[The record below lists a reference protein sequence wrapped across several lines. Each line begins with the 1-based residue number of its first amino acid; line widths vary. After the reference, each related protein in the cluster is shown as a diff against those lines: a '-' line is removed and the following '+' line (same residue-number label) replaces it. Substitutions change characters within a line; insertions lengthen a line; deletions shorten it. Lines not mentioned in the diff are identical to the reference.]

1 MASAVVGALR
11 VDLAM
16 NAGEFSKGARQAR
29 QEMNSLAGAI
39 NQISTQMNRA
49 SIFINTGILAAQRF
63 ASAATGIFTV
73 ASAFEKGMSNV
84 STLVDTSNESLRQMS
99 EEVLAIAKRTPVA
112 LGDLTSGLYDI
123 RSAGISA
130 ADAMKVLEGSARL
143 AVAGLGTT
151 KEAVGLVTS
160 ALNAFGLSGEDA
172 ARVYDQIFKTV
183 KAGKTTISELAQGF
197 GAVAGT
203 VANAGIKL
211 DDYLSSIAALTTV
224 GLPAAQ
230 AHTQMRAAIA
240 GLLRETTE
248 TKALFDALN
257 VKTFKQLIAQSGS
270 VATAFQRIVRA
281 TQNNDAMLIKI
292 VGSVEAYNA
301 MIGLAGKQNDAF
313 TRTLE
318 SMRLGSNEVDK
329 AFEKQNASLEAS
341 LQKLRNNLEAVATSI
356 GSTLAPTID
365 HIATKVASL
374 AAAFTA
380 LSPET
385 QEMVAKMIAIAGVVI
400 PATIALGFFAN
411 ALASLIPVF
420 SAVGAAIGIVGA
432 GFMAFIAPAG
442 PIGLF
447 VVAAAAAV
455 TAWNIFKDDIIAIW
469 TTVSEFVG
477 GKVDGL
483 IQKFYELGRAQRFGF
498 MTEDE
503 WTKITAPINNT
514 ADTVNRAA
522 KSFSLMGSEFK
533 TTTEQV
539 LPAAAASFRDGFMV
553 PVSEGLT
560 EMEKLW
566 KKHND
571 QALRF
576 GLQVVKDISDPT
588 EKLIDQ
594 QIRLKAALDAGGLT
608 AEQYGR
614 AMAKAAM
621 VSTNAYAGMAS
632 EIANNLSQAFGESKA
647 FATAAAIINTA
658 ESITKTLATY
668 GATPWGIAL
677 AASAAAAG
685 AAQIAAIRK
694 TTKSG
699 GGGGGGGG
707 GAPVQAGAGAGAIP
721 QAMTVNIHGQ
731 TFGREQVFGLIDQ
744 INQAGKDG
752 KHVIVRA
759 A

>member
-11 VDLAM
+11 IDLAM
-16 NAGEFSKGARQAR
+16 NAGEFSRGARQAR

-63 ASAATGIFTV
+63 ASAASGIFNV

-84 STLVDTSNESLRQMS
+84 STLVDTSNESLKQMS
-99 EEVLAIAKRTPVA
+99 QDVLEIAKRTPVA
-112 LGDLTSGLYDI
+112 LADLTSGLYDI
-123 RSAGISA
+123 RSAGIPA

-151 KEAVGLVTS
+151 KEAADLVTS
-160 ALNAFGLSGEDA
+160 SINAFGLSGTEA
-172 ARVYDQIFKTV
+172 AGVYDLIFKTV
-183 KAGKTTISELAQGF
+183 KAGKTTISGLAQGF

-203 VANAGIKL
+203 VSNAGIKL
-211 DDYLSSIAALTTV
+211 DDYLASIAALTTV
-224 GLPAAQ
+224 GTPAAQ
-230 AHTQMRAAIA
+230 AHTQMRAAVA
-240 GLLRETTE
+240 GLLRETEE

-257 VKTFKQLIAQSGS
+257 VKTFKQLVAQSGS
-270 VATAFQRIVRA
+270 VVTAFQRIVRA
-281 TQNNDAMLIKI
+281 TQNNDGMLLKI
-292 VGSVEAYNA
+292 VGSAEAYQA
-301 MIGLAGKQNDAF
+301 MISVAGKQNDAF
-313 TRTLE
+313 TKTLG
-318 SMRLGSNEVDK
+318 SMRDGSNEVDD
-329 AFEKQNASLEAS
+329 AFKKQNETLDAAL
-341 LQKLRNNLEAVATSI
+341 KTLRNNLEAVATSI
-356 GSTLAPTID
+356 GSTLAPTIN
-365 HIATKVASL
+365 AVAEKVAKL

-380 LSPET
+380 LSPEM
-385 QEMVAKMIAIAGVVI
+385 QEMVAHAIAIAGVVV

-411 ALASLIPVF
+411 ALASLGPVF
-420 SAVGAAIGIVGA
+420 AGVGVAIGILSRG
-432 GFMAFIAPAG
+432 FIALVAPLG

-447 VVAAAAAV
+447 IAAAGLMSAAWY
-455 TAWNIFKDDIIAIW
+455 TFRDEIIAIW
-469 TTVSEFVG
+469 TTVSDFVG
-477 GKVDGL
+477 KKVDGL
-483 IQKFYELGRAQRFGF
+483 IQKFHEAGRAQRFGF
-498 MTEDE
+498 MSEDE
-503 WTKITAPINNT
+503 WRKTTAPINTT
-514 ADTVNRAA
+514 ADSVDRLA
-522 KSFSLMGSEFK
+522 KSFNLMGFAFK
-533 TTTEQV
+533 TTTERIM
-539 LPAAAASFRDGFMV
+539 PDAAAGAGDALVKLAG
-553 PVSEGLT
+553 PLT

-571 QALRF
+571 EALRF
-576 GLQVVKDISDPT
+576 GKQVVKDLNDPT

-594 QIRLKAALDAGGLT
+594 QNRLKAALDAGGLT

-647 FATAAAIINTA
+647 FAIAAAIINTA

-707 GAPVQAGAGAGAIP
+707 GAPVQGAAGAGAIP
-721 QAMTVNIHGQ
+721 QAMTVNIHGT

>member
-11 VDLAM
+11 IDLAM
-16 NAGEFSKGARQAR
+16 NAGEFSRGARQAR

-39 NQISTQMNRA
+39 GQISSSMNRA
-49 SIFINTGILAAQRF
+49 SILINTGILAAQRF
-63 ASAATGIFTV
+63 AGAASGIFNV
-73 ASAFEKGMSNV
+73 ASAFEKGMANV
-84 STLVDTSNESLRQMS
+84 STLVDTSNESLKQMS
-99 EEVLAIAKRTPVA
+99 QEVLEIAKRTPVA
-112 LGDLTSGLYDI
+112 LADLTSGLYDI
-123 RSAGISA
+123 RSAGIPA
-130 ADAMKVLEGSARL
+130 ADALKVLEGSARL
-143 AVAGLGTT
+143 AVAGLGST
-151 KEAVGLVTS
+151 KEAADLVTS
-160 ALNAFGLSGEDA
+160 SINAFGLSGEEA
-172 ARVYDQIFKTV
+172 ADVYDQIFKTI
-183 KAGKTTISELAQGF
+183 KAGKTTISGLAQGF

-203 VANAGIKL
+203 ISNAGIKL
-211 DDYLSSIAALTTV
+211 DDYLSSIAAMTV
-224 GLPAAQ
+224 TGVQAAQ
-230 AHTQMRAAIA
+230 AHTQIRAAVA

-257 VKTFKQLIAQSGS
+257 VKTFKELVAQSGS
-270 VATAFQRIVRA
+270 VVTAFQRIVRA
-281 TQNNDAMLIKI
+281 TQNNDGMLLKLL
-292 VGSVEAYNA
+292 GSSEAYQA
-301 MIGLAGKQNDAF
+301 VITLAGKQNEAF
-313 TRTLE
+313 TKTLN
-318 SMRLGSNEVDK
+318 SMRDGTAEVGK
-329 AFEKQNASLEAS
+329 AFEKQNATLDAA
-341 LQKLRNNLEAVATSI
+341 LIRLRNNLEAVATSI
-356 GSTLAPTID
+356 GSTLAPTINA
-365 HIATKVASL
+365 IATKVASL

-385 QEMVAKMIAIAGVVI
+385 QELIAHIIAIAGVVV

-420 SAVGAAIGIVGA
+420 SGIGIAIGILSTGLMTLL
-432 GFMAFIAPAG
+432 GPAG
-442 PIGLF
+442 PFVLF
-447 VVAAAAAV
+447 VTASWTILAAWKTFETEIKSIFDRVAAYLSSKVADMVKDLTYLKDVVLNAVGQMSDQDFFNKWATAAEGVGTAIRGMAGQARDLGAAAGEMKS
-455 TAWNIFKDDIIAIW
+455 AWVNAFEPSDGIVQFK
-469 TTVSEFVG
+469 E
-477 GKVDGL
+477 
-483 IQKFYELGRAQRFGF
+483 E
-498 MTEDE
+498 
-503 WTKITAPINNT
+503 
-514 ADTVNRAA
+514 
-522 KSFSLMGSEFK
+522 
-533 TTTEQV
+533 
-539 LPAAAASFRDGFMV
+539 
-553 PVSEGLT
+553 LT
-560 EMEKLW
+560 ELEKLW

-571 QALRF
+571 EALRF
-576 GLQVVKDISDPT
+576 GLQVVKDINDPT
-588 EKLIDQ
+588 ERLIAQ
-594 QIRLKAALDAGGLT
+594 QIRLKDALDAGGLT

-647 FATAAAIINTA
+647 FAIAAAIINTA

-707 GAPVQAGAGAGAIP
+707 GSAVAGASGPTSIP

-744 INQAGKDG
+744 INEAGKDG

>member
-11 VDLAM
+11 IDLAM
-16 NAGEFSKGARQAR
+16 NAGEFSRGARQAR

-63 ASAATGIFTV
+63 ASAASGIFNV
-73 ASAFEKGMSNV
+73 ASAFEKGMANV
-84 STLVDTSNESLRQMS
+84 STLVDTSNESLKQMS
-99 EEVLAIAKRTPVA
+99 QDVLEIAKRTPVA
-112 LGDLTSGLYDI
+112 LADLTSGLYDI
-123 RSAGISA
+123 RSAGIPA
-130 ADAMKVLEGSARL
+130 ADAMNVLEGSARL
-143 AVAGLGTT
+143 ATAGLGTT

-160 ALNAFGLSGEDA
+160 AINAFGLAGDDA

-240 GLLRETTE
+240 GLLRETEE

-281 TQNNDAMLIKI
+281 TGNNDAMLIKI

-301 MIGLAGKQNDAF
+301 MVGLAGKQNDAF
-313 TRTLE
+313 IRTLG
-318 SMRLGSNEVDK
+318 SMRDGSNEVNT
-329 AFEKQNASLEAS
+329 AFEKQNATLEAS

-356 GSTLAPTID
+356 GSTLAPTINA
-365 HIATKVASL
+365 IAEKVASL

-380 LSPET
+380 LSPEM
-385 QEMVAKMIAIAGVVI
+385 QEMVAHAIAIAGVVV

-411 ALASLIPVF
+411 ALASLGPVF
-420 SAVGAAIGIVGA
+420 AGVGVAIGILSR
-432 GFMAFIAPAG
+432 GFMGLIAAGG

-447 VVAAAAAV
+447 IAAAGLLTAAWY
-455 TAWNIFKDDIIAIW
+455 TFKDEIIAIW
-469 TTVSEFVG
+469 TTIADFI
-477 GKVDGL
+477 GKQIDGL
-483 IQKFYELGRAQRFGF
+483 IQKFYELGNAQRIGF
-498 MTEDE
+498 MSEEE
-503 WTKITAPINNT
+503 WRKATAPINTT
-514 ADTVNRAA
+514 ADSVDRLA
-522 KSFSLMGSEFK
+522 KSFNLMGFAFK

-539 LPAAAASFRDGFMV
+539 MPDAAAGAADALMSLAA
-553 PVSEGLT
+553 PLT

-571 QALRF
+571 EALRF
-576 GLQVVKDISDPT
+576 GKQVVKDLNDPT

-594 QIRLKAALDAGGLT
+594 QNRLKAALDAGGLS

-621 VSTNAYAGMAS
+621 ISTNAYAGMAS

-647 FATAAAIINTA
+647 FAIAAAIINTA

-707 GAPVQAGAGAGAIP
+707 GAPVQSGAGAGAIP